1 VRGDF
6 VSVKLKKFSSF
17 NLPTAQLSVVGMT
30 VKLQKIKQKQKKL
43 NMEVLVEEAEY
54 KKKEMQCRVAL
65 KRLTAQFLTC
75 HKQKGQTHVYGNT

>member
-1 VRGDF
+1 
-6 VSVKLKKFSSF
+6 
-17 NLPTAQLSVVGMT
+17 
-30 VKLQKIKQKQKKL
+30 
-43 NMEVLVEEAEY
+43 MEVLVEEAEY